1 MTSLLQ
7 KRCICGVTDY
17 DRIGV
22 LLPNFFLNYERQV
35 TMKLSK
41 TIMLLLFS
49 ATILLGQEVPAGFVD
64 LKKAIPTVIID
75 LRYGGENNFVGER
88 IDGYEAQVC
97 YLSTQATEGLKVVQS
112 ELSSFGF
119 GLKVFD
125 AYRPQRG
132 VNHFVRWAKDLN
144 DTKMKTTYYPDVLK
158 SELFDK
164 GYIAARSGH
173 SRGSTV
179 DLTLI
184 DLATG
189 RELDMGTGFDFFSPI
204 SWPTS
209 KEVTSQQRANR
220 LLLRSIMIG
229 QGFRPLEEEW
239 WHFTLANEPYP
250 TTYFDFTV
258 R

>member
-1 MTSLLQ
+1 
-7 KRCICGVTDY
+7 
-17 DRIGV
+17 
-22 LLPNFFLNYERQV
+22 
-35 TMKLSK
+35 MKLYK
-41 TIMLLLFS
+41 AVIALLIS
-49 ATILLGQEVPAGFVD
+49 ATIVLAQDVPSGFVD
-64 LKKAIPTVIID
+64 LKKAVPSLVLE
-75 LRYGGENNFVGER
+75 LRYSGENNFIGKP
-88 IDGYEAQVC
+88 IDGYEARIC
-97 YLSTQATEGLKVVQS
+97 YISTPAAVALKSVQ
-112 ELSSFGF
+112 EKLLPFGF
-119 GLKVFD
+119 GLKIFD
-125 AYRPQRG
+125 AYRPQRA

-144 DTKMKTTYYPDVLK
+144 DTKMKASYYPDVLK

-189 RELDMGTGFDFFSPI
+189 KELDMGTGFDFFSPI

-209 KEVTSQQRANR
+209 KEVISQQRANR
-220 LLLRSIMIG
+220 LLLRSVMLS

-250 TTYFDFTV
+250 TTYFDFVV

>member
-1 MTSLLQ
+1 
-7 KRCICGVTDY
+7 
-17 DRIGV
+17 
-22 LLPNFFLNYERQV
+22 
-35 TMKLSK
+35 MKLYK
-41 TIMLLLFS
+41 AVIALLIS
-49 ATILLGQEVPAGFVD
+49 ATIVLAQDVPSGFVD
-64 LKKAIPTVIID
+64 LKKAVPSLVLE
-75 LRYGGENNFVGER
+75 LRYSGENNFIGKP
-88 IDGYEAQVC
+88 IDGYEARIC
-97 YLSTQATEGLKVVQS
+97 YISTPAAVALKSVQ
-112 ELSSFGF
+112 EKLLPFGF
-119 GLKVFD
+119 GLKIFD

-189 RELDMGTGFDFFSPI
+189 KELDMGTGFDFFSPI

>member
-1 MTSLLQ
+1 
-7 KRCICGVTDY
+7 
-17 DRIGV
+17 
-22 LLPNFFLNYERQV
+22 
-35 TMKLSK
+35 MKFHK
-41 TIMLLLFS
+41 TILALLFIVT
-49 ATILLGQEVPAGFVD
+49 TILAQEIPSGFVD
-64 LKKAIPTVIID
+64 LKKAVPTVIID

-88 IDGYEAQVC
+88 IDGYEAEIC
-97 YLSTQATEGLKVVQS
+97 YISTPAAVALKSVQEELGTFGL
-112 ELSSFGF
+112 

-144 DTKMKTTYYPDVLK
+144 DTKMKASYYPDVLK

-189 RELDMGTGFDFFSPI
+189 KELDMGTGFDFFSPL

-209 KEVTSQQRANR
+209 MEVTSQQRANR
-220 LLLRSIMIG
+220 LLLRSIMLRH
-229 QGFRPLEEEW
+229 GFKPLAEEW

-250 TTYFDFTV
+250 TTYFDFLV

>member
-1 MTSLLQ
+1 
-7 KRCICGVTDY
+7 
-17 DRIGV
+17 
-22 LLPNFFLNYERQV
+22 
-35 TMKLSK
+35 
-41 TIMLLLFS
+41 
-49 ATILLGQEVPAGFVD
+49 
-64 LKKAIPTVIID
+64 
-75 LRYGGENNFVGER
+75 
-88 IDGYEAQVC
+88 
-97 YLSTQATEGLKVVQS
+97 
-112 ELSSFGF
+112 
-119 GLKVFD
+119 
-125 AYRPQRG
+125 
-132 VNHFVRWAKDLN
+132 
-144 DTKMKTTYYPDVLK
+144 MKTTYYPDVLK

-189 RELDMGTGFDFFSPI
+189 KELDMGTGFDFFSPI

-220 LLLRSIMIG
+220 LLLRSVMLS

>member
-1 MTSLLQ
+1 
-7 KRCICGVTDY
+7 
-17 DRIGV
+17 
-22 LLPNFFLNYERQV
+22 LNYERRV
-35 TMKLSK
+35 TMKLHK
-41 TIMLLLFS
+41 AVMALLIS
-49 ATILLGQEVPAGFVD
+49 ATIVLAHNVPSGFVD
-64 LKKAIPTVIID
+64 LKKAVPSLVVE
-75 LRYGGENNFVGER
+75 LRYSGENNFVGKP
-88 IDGYEAQVC
+88 IDGYEARIC
-97 YLSTQATEGLKVVQS
+97 YISTPAAVALKSVQE

-144 DTKMKTTYYPDVLK
+144 DTKMKVSYYPDVSK

-189 RELDMGTGFDFFSPI
+189 KELDMGTGFDFFSPL

-209 KEVTSQQRANR
+209 MDVTSQQRANR
-220 LLLRSIMIG
+220 LLLHSIMLRHR
-229 QGFRPLEEEW
+229 FRSLAEEW

-250 TTYFDFTV
+250 TTYFDFPV